1 MLGKTGLVSVDLI
14 KSGSLLYI
22 VHCSLY
28 IDQFPVGGRP
38 NGMVHLLF
46 VSACACELR
55 DSSVVTA
62 LAGMPFSVAV
72 GEDIKVLDLRE

>member
-1 MLGKTGLVSVDLI
+1 
-14 KSGSLLYI
+14 
-22 VHCSLY
+22 
-28 IDQFPVGGRP
+28 
-38 NGMVHLLF
+38 MVHLLF